1 MHPLI
6 DGVITIVLI
15 IGSEVVFVLV
25 NVGIFPDPELD
36 ESPINVLELVQLKT
50 NPLEVV
56 GFVGV
61 PVRTISGTVAP
72 SQNDIFDIILEIV
85 GFVYVNKILES
96 ILSTIILPELNPHGK
111 VTSISVDEINCIF
124 ALGIVA
130 EPNWITELE
139 VNPVPVILTTV
150 PAWPDEGVM
159 PSTVKMVKE

>member
-6 DGVITIVLI
+6 DGVITIVLV

-36 ESPINVLELVQLKT
+36 ESPISVFELVQLKT

-61 PVRTISGTVAP
+61 PVRTISGTVALT
-72 SQNDIFDIILEIV
+72 QNDTFDIILEIV

-96 ILSTIILPELNPHGK
+96 IPSTIIFPELNPHGK

-159 PSTVKMVKE
+159 PSTVKIVKE

>member
-1 MHPLI
+1 
-6 DGVITIVLI
+6 
-15 IGSEVVFVLV
+15 VVFVLV

-36 ESPINVLELVQLKT
+36 ESPISVFELVQLKT

-61 PVRTISGTVAP
+61 PVRTISGTVALT
-72 SQNDIFDIILEIV
+72 QNDTFDIILEIV

-96 ILSTIILPELNPHGK
+96 IPSTIIFPELNPHGK

-130 EPNWITELE
+130 EPN
-139 VNPVPVILTTV
+139 
-150 PAWPDEGVM
+150 
-159 PSTVKMVKE
+159 

>member
-6 DGVITIVLI
+6 DGVITIVLV

-61 PVRTISGTVAP
+61 PVSTISGTVALT
-72 SQNDIFDIILEIV
+72 QNDTFDIILEIV